1 MSGRGPH
8 IFLSCGEASG
18 DRYGAALVAALRR
31 EHPDV
36 RISALGSQALAVAG
50 ADVVASSEQIA
61 VMGFTDVV
69 GRLPAIMRVRRQ
81 VWRHVARA
89 GVDVVVPVDFPG
101 FNLRLAGRA
110 RRLGKPV
117 FYVVPP
123 QLWAWGAWRLGRLQR
138 DVTRLGT
145 ILPFEP
151 GWFGERGVDVAH
163 LGHPL
168 MEDYADYPFEAH
180 RREREQRLLDP
191 QRPLTVG
198 LLPGSRAQ
206 EITGLLPSMAV
217 AASMIQTWLG
227 RRRVQVLVSR
237 APGAAGRRT
246 EQLAG
251 DGVTVTDEPLPLLCE
266 RLDVALVCS
275 GTASLELAL
284 AGVPHA
290 LAYRT
295 GAVNYA
301 IARRLVKV
309 PHIGL
314 ANLVLGRPLVTEH
327 LQEEA
332 APTHLANSLL
342 TLLNTPGRREEF
354 LAGCAEVRRACG
366 EAGVWRRAARAIL
379 DLVPGT
385 TDGPTA
391 RQGP

>member
-1 MSGRGPH
+1 MSSRGPH

-31 EHPDV
+31 EDPDV
-36 RISALGSQALAVAG
+36 RVSALGSQALAVAG
-50 ADVVASSEQIA
+50 ADVVASSDQIA

-69 GRLPAIMRVRRQ
+69 GRLPAVLGVRRR
-81 VWRHVARA
+81 VWRHLDRA

-101 FNLRLAGRA
+101 FNLQLAGRA
-110 RRLGKPV
+110 RRHGKPV

-123 QLWAWGAWRLGRLQR
+123 QLWAWGAWRLGRLRR

-151 GWFGERGVDVAH
+151 DWFGARGVQTVH

-168 MEDYADYPFEAH
+168 MEDYAGYPFAAH
-180 RREREQRLLDP
+180 RDERERRLLDP
-191 QRPLTVG
+191 ERPLTVG

-206 EITGLLPSMAV
+206 EITRLLPSMKV
-217 AASMIQTWLG
+217 AASMIQSWLG
-227 RRRVQVLVSR
+227 RRRVKVLVSR
-237 APGAAGRRT
+237 APGVAGRYA
-246 EQLAG
+246 EALAG
-251 DGVTVTDEPLPLLCE
+251 EGVTVTDEPLPLLCE
-266 RLDVALVCS
+266 RLDLALVCS

-309 PHIGL
+309 PYIGL
-314 ANLVLGRPLVTEH
+314 ANLVLGRGLVTEH
-327 LQEEA
+327 IQAEA

-342 TLLNTPGRREEF
+342 TLINTPGRREEF
-354 LAGCAEVRRACG
+354 LGGCAELRRVCG
-366 EAGVWRRAARAIL
+366 GAGVWRRAARAIL
-379 DLVPGT
+379 DLAPPVADRPASRRSG
-385 TDGPTA
+385 
-391 RQGP
+391 